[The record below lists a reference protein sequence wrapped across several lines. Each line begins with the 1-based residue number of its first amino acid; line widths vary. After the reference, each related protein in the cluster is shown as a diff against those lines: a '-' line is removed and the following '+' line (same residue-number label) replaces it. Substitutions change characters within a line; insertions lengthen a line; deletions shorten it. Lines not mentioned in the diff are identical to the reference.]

1 MDSGYIF
8 KILSERGVTAHLVS
22 EHYRFYFKL
31 SSIVRFI
38 AENSE
43 IVLQAY
49 LDLLLNNKKTSE
61 FYPIIITISTSTS
74 ICPSIHDFVFEKLAP
89 ILVGMNKNITNK
101 RC

>member
-1 MDSGYIF
+1 MDSSYIF
-8 KILSERGVTAHLVS
+8 KILSDGGVTTHLVP

-49 LDLLLNNKKTSE
+49 LEQQENLGVLLFNHSNYFNFHINL
-61 FYPIIITISTSTS
+61 
-74 ICPSIHDFVFEKLAP
+74 SIHPYFVFQKLAP

-101 RC
+101 SC